1 MWHQHW
7 QSCGIDS
14 GESSSSTYATPLG
27 FIAIARVQGVG
38 GHRGRQR
45 DGRAGQLHQC
55 AVRRHHTGQV
65 DEALCGHVYIMQASV
80 LDPAGRPRSVFGD
93 RS

>member
-1 MWHQHW
+1 MPLHW
-7 QSCGIDS
+7 VSLRLRVCRASAAIVDDNET
-14 GESSSSTYATPLG
+14 GE
-27 FIAIARVQGVG
+27 Q
-38 GHRGRQR
+38 
-45 DGRAGQLHQC
+45 DLHQC

-93 RS
+93 RY